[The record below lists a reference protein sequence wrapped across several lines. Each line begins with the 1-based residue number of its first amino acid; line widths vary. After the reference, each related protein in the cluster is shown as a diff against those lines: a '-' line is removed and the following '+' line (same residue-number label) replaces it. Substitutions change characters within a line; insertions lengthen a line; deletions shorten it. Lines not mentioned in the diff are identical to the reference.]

1 MINGMRTILGLTWS
15 LISCLTALMFAMM
28 SKRFIP
34 FVLTRIGSQMWSSN
48 MLRIAGINRP
58 YVTFAFDEAQF
69 ERWPEKVIIVSN
81 HASQLDINVCASVIP
96 RPIVYLAKASIR
108 KVPVL
113 GLLNERVG
121 TVFIDR
127 SNKSAA
133 KKSIDNLLDSLSKG
147 ISVIVYPEG
156 TRSVD
161 GELNPFKKGAFYLAA
176 GADVPVIP
184 MHVHGTRKV
193 LPKGGWL
200 LRPNPVHVRFG
211 SPIHPESASTADITK
226 LSKAAFESVSAM
238 RKWHQENV
246 ASPD

>member
-1 MINGMRTILGLTWS
+1 MV
-15 LISCLTALMFAMM
+15 C
-28 SKRFIP
+28 
-34 FVLTRIGSQMWSSN
+34 
-48 MLRIAGINRP
+48 
-58 YVTFAFDEAQF
+58 
-69 ERWPEKVIIVSN
+69 N

-121 TVFIDR
+121 TFFIDR
-127 SNKSAA
+127 SNPSAA
-133 KKSIDNLLDSLSKG
+133 KASVDNLLTSLSNG

-156 TRSVD
+156 TRTIS
-161 GELNPFKKGAFYLAA
+161 GELNSFKKGAFYLAA
-176 GADVPVIP
+176 GANVPIIP

-211 SPIHPESASTADITK
+211 EPLRAASSSIADIAVLT
-226 LSKAAFESVSAM
+226 KAAFQSVSSM
-238 RKWHQENV
+238 RDWHQRHVNT
-246 ASPD
+246 PD

>member
-1 MINGMRTILGLTWS
+1 MRSVLGLIWS
-15 LISCLTALMFAMM
+15 AISCLVALILALM
-28 SKRFIP
+28 SKKFIP
-34 FVLTRIGSQMWSSN
+34 FVLTRIGSQMWSAN
-48 MLRIAGINRP
+48 MLRISGINRP
-58 YVTFAFDEAQF
+58 VVTFVSDEAQF
-69 ERWPEKVIIVSN
+69 SKWPDQAIMVCN

-127 SNKSAA
+127 SNPSAA
-133 KKSIDNLLDSLSKG
+133 KASVDNLLTSLSNG

-156 TRSVD
+156 TRTIS
-161 GELNPFKKGAFYLAA
+161 GELNSFKKGAFYLAA
-176 GADVPVIP
+176 GANVPIIP

-211 SPIHPESASTADITK
+211 EPLRAASSSIADIAVLT
-226 LSKAAFESVSAM
+226 KAAFQSVSSM
-238 RKWHQENV
+238 RDWHQRHVNT
-246 ASPD
+246 PD

>member
-1 MINGMRTILGLTWS
+1 MLNVMRSVLGLIWS
-15 LISCLTALMFAMM
+15 AISCLVALILALM
-28 SKRFIP
+28 SKKFIP
-34 FVLTRIGSQMWSSN
+34 FVLTRIGSQMWSAN
-48 MLRIAGINRP
+48 MLRISGINRP
-58 YVTFAFDEAQF
+58 VVTFVSDEAQF
-69 ERWPEKVIIVSN
+69 SKWPDQAIMVCN

-121 TVFIDR
+121 TFFIDR
-127 SNKSAA
+127 SNPSAA
-133 KKSIDNLLDSLSKG
+133 KASVDNLLTSLSNG

-156 TRSVD
+156 TRTIS
-161 GELNPFKKGAFYLAA
+161 GELNSFKKGAFYLAA
-176 GADVPVIP
+176 GANVPIIP

-211 SPIHPESASTADITK
+211 EPLRAASSSIADIAVLT
-226 LSKAAFESVSAM
+226 KAAFQSVSSM
-238 RKWHQENV
+238 RDWHQRHVNT
-246 ASPD
+246 PD

>member
-1 MINGMRTILGLTWS
+1 MLNVMRSVLGLIWS
-15 LISCLTALMFAMM
+15 AISCLVALILALM
-28 SKRFIP
+28 SKKFIP
-34 FVLTRIGSQMWSSN
+34 FVLTRIGSQMWSAN
-48 MLRIAGINRP
+48 MLRISGINRP
-58 YVTFAFDEAQF
+58 VVTFVSDEAQF
-69 ERWPEKVIIVSN
+69 SKWPDQAIMVCN

-127 SNKSAA
+127 SNPSAA
-133 KKSIDNLLDSLSKG
+133 KASVDNLLTSLSNG

-156 TRSVD
+156 TRTIS
-161 GELNPFKKGAFYLAA
+161 GELNSFKKGAFYLAA
-176 GADVPVIP
+176 GANVPIIP

-211 SPIHPESASTADITK
+211 EPLRAASSSIADIAVLT
-226 LSKAAFESVSAM
+226 KAAFQSVSSM
-238 RKWHQENV
+238 RDWHQRHVNT
-246 ASPD
+246 PD

>member
-1 MINGMRTILGLTWS
+1 MLNVMRSVLGLIWS
-15 LISCLTALMFAMM
+15 AISCLVALILALM
-28 SKRFIP
+28 SKKFIP
-34 FVLTRIGSQMWSSN
+34 FVLTRIGSQMWSAN
-48 MLRIAGINRP
+48 MLRISGINRP
-58 YVTFAFDEAQF
+58 AVTFVSDEAQF
-69 ERWPEKVIIVSN
+69 SKWPDQAIMVCN

-127 SNKSAA
+127 SNPSAA
-133 KKSIDNLLDSLSKG
+133 KASVDNLLTSLSNG

-156 TRSVD
+156 TRTIS
-161 GELNPFKKGAFYLAA
+161 GELNSFKKGAFYLAA
-176 GADVPVIP
+176 GANVPIIP

-211 SPIHPESASTADITK
+211 EPLHAASSSIADIAVLT
-226 LSKAAFESVSAM
+226 KAAFQSVSSM
-238 RKWHQENV
+238 RDWHQRHVNT
-246 ASPD
+246 PD

>member
-1 MINGMRTILGLTWS
+1 
-15 LISCLTALMFAMM
+15 
-28 SKRFIP
+28 
-34 FVLTRIGSQMWSSN
+34 

-161 GELNPFKKGAFYLAA
+161 GELNPFKKGAFDNLNIKIEKSFI
-176 GADVPVIP
+176 D
-184 MHVHGTRKV
+184 RK
-193 LPKGGWL
+193 
-200 LRPNPVHVRFG
+200 PNTKY
-211 SPIHPESASTADITK
+211 STTPLGKKEFKNHI
-226 LSKAAFESVSAM
+226 KALE
-238 RKWHQENV
+238 RIINKQ
-246 ASPD
+246 

>member
-1 MINGMRTILGLTWS
+1 
-15 LISCLTALMFAMM
+15 
-28 SKRFIP
+28 
-34 FVLTRIGSQMWSSN
+34 
-48 MLRIAGINRP
+48 MLRISGINRP
-58 YVTFAFDEAQF
+58 AVTFVSDEAQF
-69 ERWPEKVIIVSN
+69 SKWPDQAIMVCN

-127 SNKSAA
+127 SNPSAA
-133 KKSIDNLLDSLSKG
+133 KASVDNLLTSLSNG

-156 TRSVD
+156 TRTIS
-161 GELNPFKKGAFYLAA
+161 GELNSFKKGAFYLAA
-176 GADVPVIP
+176 GANVPIIP

-211 SPIHPESASTADITK
+211 EPLRAASSSIADIAVLT
-226 LSKAAFESVSAM
+226 KAAFQSVSSM
-238 RKWHQENV
+238 RDWHQRHVNT
-246 ASPD
+246 PD

>member
-1 MINGMRTILGLTWS
+1 MRSVLGLIWS
-15 LISCLTALMFAMM
+15 AISCLVALILALM
-28 SKRFIP
+28 SKKFIP
-34 FVLTRIGSQMWSSN
+34 FVLTRIGSQMWSAN
-48 MLRIAGINRP
+48 MLRISGINRP
-58 YVTFAFDEAQF
+58 AVTFVSDEAQF
-69 ERWPEKVIIVSN
+69 SKWPDQAIMVCN

-127 SNKSAA
+127 SNPSAA
-133 KKSIDNLLDSLSKG
+133 KASVDNLLTSLSNG

-156 TRSVD
+156 TRTIS
-161 GELNPFKKGAFYLAA
+161 GELNSFKKGAFYLAA
-176 GADVPVIP
+176 GANVPIIP

-211 SPIHPESASTADITK
+211 EPLRAASSSIADIAVLT
-226 LSKAAFESVSAM
+226 KAAFQSVSSM
-238 RKWHQENV
+238 RDWHQRHVNT
-246 ASPD
+246 PD